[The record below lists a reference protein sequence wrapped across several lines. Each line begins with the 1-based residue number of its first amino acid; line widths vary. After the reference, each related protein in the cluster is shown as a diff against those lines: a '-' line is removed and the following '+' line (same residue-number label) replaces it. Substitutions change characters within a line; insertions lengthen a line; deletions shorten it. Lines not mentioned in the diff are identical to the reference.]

1 MEINSH
7 LYKMGER
14 IREVRKRQGLNQIEF
29 YRAVFPEKD
38 LETENIKKKMNQI
51 ENGALKRVNI
61 DMILRICE
69 HFDVSLDYLFGF
81 ETDYPNYENKAACLY
96 TGLSSE
102 AISQL
107 HFWNGFR
114 DKEIPPR
121 RKGLSAEEEKK
132 YYTEL
137 DRIRESKWILEIV
150 NELLEK
156 KSEADEKS
164 GISDLSIFYDLYM
177 MTLDAPSIV
186 SGIDADIAFRDIPY
200 WEKWEHIVKVS
211 SDSISYSD
219 QMGEAH
225 SIRFNEI
232 NQQVW
237 RNRLMKDIDDFVEYI
252 SNKRKQKIQS
262 TPTKHEEE
270 NYPDWLPD
278 A

>member
-1 MEINSH
+1 M
-7 LYKMGER
+7 
-14 IREVRKRQGLNQIEF
+14 
-29 YRAVFPEKD
+29 
-38 LETENIKKKMNQI
+38 
-51 ENGALKRVNI
+51 
-61 DMILRICE
+61 
-69 HFDVSLDYLFGF
+69 SLDYLFGF

-177 MTLDAPSIV
+177 MTLEAPSIV
-186 SGIDADIAFRDIPY
+186 SGIDA
-200 WEKWEHIVKVS
+200 EKWKHIVNVS

-262 TPTKHEEE
+262 TPTKHEEK